1 MTEEELNH
9 FGILGMHWGKKKAKK
24 TLSPHKDYSIADA
37 IRKKD
42 ISEMGNEELKTL
54 TSRLQLEKS
63 YRDVS
68 KKEVSRGKQ
77 FVNNFIETFAKQQL
91 TAVLSS
97 LATKGIAAV
106 GTGATV
112 VAATQVFKQGRRIGF

>member
-1 MTEEELNH
+1 MTNEELKH
-9 FGILGMHWGKKKAKK
+9 FGILGMHWGKKKGK
-24 TLSPHKDYSIADA
+24 TILSPHKDYAIADN

-42 ISEMGNEELKTL
+42 IREMSNEELKTL
-54 TSRLQLEKS
+54 TSRVQLEKS

-77 FVNNFIETFAKQQL
+77 FVNNFIENFAKQQL

-97 LATKGIAAV
+97 LVTKGIAAV
-106 GTGATV
+106 GAVAT
-112 VAATQVFKQGRRIGF
+112 